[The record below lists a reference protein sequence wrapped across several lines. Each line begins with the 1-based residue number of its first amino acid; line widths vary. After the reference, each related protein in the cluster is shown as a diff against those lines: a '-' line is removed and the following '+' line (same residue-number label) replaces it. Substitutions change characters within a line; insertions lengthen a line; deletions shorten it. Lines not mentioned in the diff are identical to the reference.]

1 MKRTYDLSIDI
12 IMIFS
17 LLQGPFLKVGFTR
30 NEKDVSL
37 FDVHQFIFCVMIFY
51 VTFCNL
57 KICLIKIYI
66 FIENWLILNFF
77 CLKVIL

>member
-12 IMIFS
+12 IMNFFPS
-17 LLQGPFLKVGFTR
+17 SSGPFLKVRFTR

-37 FDVHQFIFCVMIFY
+37 FDVHQFTFCVMIFY
-51 VTFCNL
+51 VTFRNL

-66 FIENWLILNFF
+66 FIEN
-77 CLKVIL
+77 